1 MHEYHLLE
9 ILSIGFA
16 FALIFGYFAKR
27 IGLSPIVG
35 YLAAGFLIGPQSPGF
50 VADPDLAHNLSEA
63 GVILLMFGVGLH
75 FNTDDL
81 MKVKGVAVPGAV
93 VQSVSAAACG
103 IAAAYFSVILSERGC
118 CWDSGWLWPVRL
130 FCSVCFPIIMS

>member
-50 VADPDLAHNLSEA
+50 VADPIVAHNLSEA

-81 MKVKGVAVPGAV
+81 MKVKGVAVRARGTV
-93 VQSVSAAACG
+93 GVSGRLRNRSRLFFRLYFRRGAAAGTRAGCG
-103 IAAAYFSVILSERGC
+103 QYGC
-118 CWDSGWLWPVRL
+118 SAPCAFR
-130 FCSVCFPIIMS
+130 